1 MATIENLNREYEQL
15 KANVQTLEKSREKIS
30 FEQNNFSLSPNSRF
44 TNCMAIVDVLN
55 SEMNCAGFTYLSDAI
70 TIGILYRNCLNAIAS
85 YKGALL
91 SLSTTGNKGSLV
103 SATTAMKAEQ
113 ANFDSANQ
121 RLVEKYHSGIDSAD
135 TLINFLLKS
144 FDVEIDGIRKRIS
157 QILSDAKAINDK
169 EYSIELRKEN
179 ALAPAQ
185 KLPADILIAR
195 TPISKNVLSVLRDI
209 GVTETYQN
217 IFGHLQG
224 QGNVLVESSFEHRN
238 DEAMDSF
245 IIAYI
250 LRFIELF
257 PLGAVNVH
265 IFDKNANYLYRRL
278 SSAFQND
285 QAGQAAK
292 KVIQLHSDIS
302 DLTQLKNVVC
312 EDVFKKTSVSKP
324 DLYAVYEDDQ
334 TDAFNLI
341 VLRNGFIESNGY
353 VAGEILDTINSLTKP
368 GDIGHRCGFRFLIV
382 DDSKSFEKSISSTSK
397 FIVESIRKNC
407 ALLLAYSN
415 GKFSC
420 NGKAVE
426 VLRIV
431 ENMDNYIQE
440 RSASIAETVSTKEKA
455 IVSLDDVGSG
465 SVVELSSSILNI
477 PVGKAGA
484 DVLSLPL
491 SCKDESGTLAG
502 GCIGYIAIGQ
512 SGSGKSAFFHSVVLN
527 GCMKYSPRDL
537 QFWLLDFKYGGA
549 SSKYRDSGLP
559 HIRIVAENNKIDDA
573 LCLFQ
578 MIFEE
583 MERRYK
589 AFNQQHVNDILDYNR
604 LAANNSRLEYFPR
617 IIIAIDEVQEIFRE
631 DNASV
636 LQKLISSIA
645 VRMRAAGMHF
655 VMVAQNLCDGKAYM
669 LKDAFLTHVS
679 GRICFR
685 VAADVPRESGFE
697 DDYIQRKQEISE
709 LKTGE
714 AYMSYGKGTIK
725 KVKVA
730 YVSPQDMTAKY
741 FPSIKSKYSEY
752 SNMKPLVIGSKQR
765 LSITSLLQGKQT
777 TYLSV
782 LQNEKCVN
790 GTYSALIGE
799 DAYRMTPLHLQF
811 SQYENSSVL
820 LLGSDK
826 QLASS
831 LCASIT
837 SSLLRQRVI
846 VHLFNGDRARIR
858 YDADSVAHPF
868 MYVCQNIQ
876 SQYVQNHRL
885 DQLKNVLK
893 DLYAEYLERQDL
905 VQKAD
910 DEDPEFPAVF
920 LIINDLLGIESFNN
934 NIMIESEIDASRAV
948 SSEGFNLDYD
958 IFSNTASNGDNN
970 AGFRE
975 NIQTILNTLLKN
987 GYRYNMHLIVAVRGD
1002 TSSWRNSHSATETC
1016 NSILFNSTEYA
1027 DQFENSYYLK
1037 EMLRNIANEGS
1048 GETMAVWSYK
1058 KTYSKVRPFV
1068 YNMADSQERSVL
1080 ESLVKGE

>member
-1 MATIENLNREYEQL
+1 M
-15 KANVQTLEKSREKIS
+15 
-30 FEQNNFSLSPNSRF
+30 
-44 TNCMAIVDVLN
+44 
-55 SEMNCAGFTYLSDAI
+55 
-70 TIGILYRNCLNAIAS
+70 
-85 YKGALL
+85 L
-91 SLSTTGNKGSLV
+91 SLKTSSKNKLIG
-103 SATTAMKAEQ
+103 ATTALKSEQ
-113 ANFDSANQ
+113 AKFDLANQ
-121 RLVEKYHSGIDSAD
+121 NLAEKYGSGIDSVD
-135 TLINFLLKS
+135 TLNNFLIKS
-144 FDVEIDGIRKRIS
+144 FDVEIEGVRNKIT
-157 QILSDAKAINDK
+157 QLMSDAKAIKSK

-179 ALAPAQ
+179 VLAPAQ
-185 KLPADILIAR
+185 TLPEEILVAR
-195 TPISKNVLSVLRDI
+195 KTVSKNVLPILRDI
-209 GVTETYQN
+209 GITETYQN
-217 IFGHLQG
+217 IFCDMRKY
-224 QGNVLVESSFEHRN
+224 GNVLVESAFENCN

-278 SSAFQND
+278 SNTFQND
-285 QAGQAAK
+285 QVGQTAK
-292 KVIQLHSDIS
+292 KVVQLHSDLS

-324 DLYAVYEDDQ
+324 DLYAVYEEDQ

-341 VLRNGFIESNGY
+341 VLRNGFIESSGY
-353 VAGEILDTINSLTKP
+353 AAGEVLDTINSLTKP

-382 DDSKSFEKSISSTSK
+382 DNSKSFEKSISATSK
-397 FIVESIRKNC
+397 YVVESIQKNC
-407 ALLLAYSN
+407 ALLLTYRDGN
-415 GKFSC
+415 FSC
-420 NGKAVE
+420 NGTPVE

-431 ENMDNYIQE
+431 ENMDSYIQE
-440 RSASIAETVSTKEKA
+440 RATTIAATVSTKEKA
-455 IVSLDDVGSG
+455 IVSLDDIGSD
-465 SVVELSSSILNI
+465 SVEALSSSILYI
-477 PVGKAGA
+477 PVGKTGA
-484 DVLSLPL
+484 DVMTLPL
-491 SCKDESGTLAG
+491 SCKDENGTLAG

-604 LAANNSRLEYFPR
+604 IAESKPELEYFPR

-655 VMVAQNLCDGKAYM
+655 VMVAQNLCDGKSYM

-697 DDYIQRKQEISE
+697 EDYIQRKQEISE

-741 FPSIKSKYSEY
+741 FPSIKNKYSEY
-752 SNMKPLVIGSKQR
+752 SDMKPLVIGSKQR
-765 LSITSLLQGKQT
+765 LSITSLLQGKQA

-782 LQNEKCVN
+782 LQNEKAVN
-790 GTYSALIGE
+790 GTFSALIGE
-799 DAYRMTPLHLQF
+799 DAYRMTPLHLRF

-826 QLASS
+826 QIASS
-831 LCASIT
+831 LCTSIT
-837 SSLLRQRVI
+837 ASLLRQNVT

-858 YDADSVAHPF
+858 TDVDSVAHPF
-868 MYVCQNIQ
+868 MYICQNVQ

-885 DQLKNVLK
+885 DQLKDVLRG
-893 DLYAEYLERQDL
+893 LYDEYLKRQDL

-934 NIMIESEIDASRAV
+934 NIMIESDAGDTNTA
-948 SSEGFNLDYD
+948 SSEGFNLNFD
-958 IFSNTASNGDNN
+958 IFSSAASNGSNS

-975 NIQTILNTLLKN
+975 NIQTVLNTLLKN
-987 GYRYNMHLIVAVRGD
+987 GYRYNIHLIVAVRGD
-1002 TSSWRNSHSATETC
+1002 TSSWRNSHGATETC

-1027 DQFENSYYLK
+1027 DQLENSYYLK
-1037 EMLRNIANEGS
+1037 EMLRNIANEGT